1 MKKTSGK
8 RAASTSQSH
17 SSTKSLI
24 GIALIVAALPSLY
37 LGISL
42 SGVLGNALI
51 VFSVMALVAALG
63 IGSSFLLKPKDEE
76 SGDPKTVS
84 ESLLETNPNT
94 ADETLSLSTEVE
106 SLTVFDSDY
115 LLDTMDGDRDMVT
128 MLLEVFVDEHFDD
141 GHKIVKA
148 LQAGDIDQVQMLSHS
163 LKGVS
168 ASLGTEQI
176 HALAEQVER
185 EVKTQAD
192 SEKLENLCE
201 LLKMVFTP
209 AALEIQSFLDEGAKI
224 QSLKENHKAALS
236 QMVPSQH
243 TSTQETFTQETL
255 TQETLTQETSV
266 SGAVSQEIPQQDK
279 STIVSRPVK
288 EEIVDVVVSDSGSIQ
303 EQTQEESSDNGAEPE
318 GWLDVNALREAMDGD
333 EETVCMLLEIFIED
347 NAGKGQVLVAAVS
360 EAGQQEH
367 ALNIVHALKGV
378 AANLSAEPLRRCCGV
393 AETKFKNNEP
403 VSVEECREIEMVLN
417 QTIASAEAYLAKT
430 TIGV

>member
-8 RAASTSQSH
+8 RATSTSQSH

-76 SGDPKTVS
+76 IGDPKTVS
-84 ESLLETNPNT
+84 ESLLETNSNT

-236 QMVPSQH
+236 QMAPSQH

-255 TQETLTQETSV
+255 TQETSV
-266 SGAVSQEIPQQDK
+266 PGAVSQEIPQQ
-279 STIVSRPVK
+279 
-288 EEIVDVVVSDSGSIQ
+288 
-303 EQTQEESSDNGAEPE
+303 ESSDNGAEPG

-378 AANLSAEPLRRCCGV
+378 AANLSAEPLRRCCVV
-393 AETKFKNNEP
+393 AETKFKFNEP
-403 VSVEECREIEMVLN
+403 VSVEECREIEQVLN
-417 QTIASAEAYLAKT
+417 KTIASAETHLVKM
-430 TIGV
+430 TIGG